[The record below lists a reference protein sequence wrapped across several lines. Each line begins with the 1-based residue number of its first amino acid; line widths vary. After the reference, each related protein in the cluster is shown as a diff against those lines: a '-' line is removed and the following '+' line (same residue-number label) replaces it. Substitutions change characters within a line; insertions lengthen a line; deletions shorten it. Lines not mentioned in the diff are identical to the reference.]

1 MASPPKRSD
10 TVSSSSSRPAS
21 PSPARSFRNRLTSA
35 ARRASTGLSFSQVGK
50 LSRSSSKNS
59 LKLDTAQAQ
68 TPPPED
74 AHVVSPVAESPAREA
89 AANSEDAPVGP
100 SPLANVAA
108 TAESPSEPA
117 LPIPLTT
124 SPEQV
129 PIPLPSQAPATAPEP
144 LGFKDPIPTTA
155 PVPEPIVV
163 VSSPDIVP
171 QDAPAPAEPEAALP
185 EPTPQPT
192 LPPPAAEPPVPSVI
206 EDNRADYFSYSDPVV
221 PTVASIA
228 EPAPVVQPAP
238 VFEPAPAEP
247 QAAAPPPPVSH
258 VAIPSDESTFAWS
271 VEPAL
276 GHKASRSSFSEP
288 TRHAF
293 EPSAQSGNLSSKA
306 SKSSLTS
313 SYGQLI
319 SDQTRGRSS
328 SVRFSDDPFA
338 DQYAAE
344 VQTTSMPSVET
355 VTMPE

>member
-10 TVSSSSSRPAS
+10 TVSSSTGRPAS
-21 PSPARSFRNRLTSA
+21 PSPARSFKTRLTSA

-74 AHVVSPVAESPAREA
+74 AHVVSPVAESPARED
-89 AANSEDAPVGP
+89 AANAEGAPVGP

-117 LPIPLTT
+117 PPPAPAPQPEPVPLTI

-129 PIPLPSQAPATAPEP
+129 PLALPSQVPVTVPEP
-144 LGFKDPIPTTA
+144 FGFSDPIPA
-155 PVPEPIVV
+155 AAVEPVVH
-163 VSSPDIVP
+163 SSPVIVP
-171 QDAPAPAEPEAALP
+171 QDAPAPAAPEPALP
-185 EPTPQPT
+185 EPTPQPA

-206 EDNRADYFSYSDPVV
+206 EDHRADYFSSSDPVV
-221 PTVASIA
+221 PTVASVA
-228 EPAPVVQPAP
+228 EPEPAPVIEPTP
-238 VFEPAPAEP
+238 VTEP

-258 VAIPSDESTFAWS
+258 VPIPSDESTFAWGD
-271 VEPAL
+271 EPAL
-276 GHKASRSSFSEP
+276 GRKASHSTFSEP
-288 TRHAF
+288 IRHAF

-306 SKSSLTS
+306 SRSSLTS

-319 SDQTRGRSS
+319 SEQTRGRSS
-328 SVRFSDDPFA
+328 SVRYVSQA
-338 DQYAAE
+338 QSRISLE
-344 VQTTSMPSVET
+344 LT
-355 VTMPE
+355 VT